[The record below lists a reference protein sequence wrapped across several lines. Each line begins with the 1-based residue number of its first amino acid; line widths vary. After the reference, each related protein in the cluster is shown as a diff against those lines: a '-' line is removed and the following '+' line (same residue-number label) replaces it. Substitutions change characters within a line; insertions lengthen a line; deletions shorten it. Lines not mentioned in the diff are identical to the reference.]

1 MLTGARVAMVLAAV
15 ASDWQQTASQSA
27 TTLYSL
33 VNNSL
38 AQQNQQHYQLPGP
51 CFENGI

>member
-1 MLTGARVAMVLAAV
+1 MVLAAV

-33 VNNSL
+33 VNNSPV
-38 AQQNQQHYQLPGP
+38 QQNQQYYQLLGP
-51 CFENGI
+51 SFESGI